1 MANVIEVK
9 VPDIGDFK
17 NIEVVEIHVKKGDQI
32 KKEDP
37 VISLESD
44 KATMEI
50 PSTASGTVSEIKLKA
65 GDKVSEGAL
74 ILLLEAADNAAAAP
88 KPAADKPATP
98 AKVEQAVVAP
108 APAAAPVAAQPA
120 TIKEMEIKVPDI
132 GGYKQVEV
140 IDVLIKVGDVVKLD
154 APLVSLESDKATM
167 DIPSPHAGT
176 IKKILVKTGDKVS
189 EGSAIA
195 IIDAVSGGP
204 VASAPVATKTEAVAA
219 APAPAEPRPA
229 ASSAKSEAIT
239 SVSTRIHE
247 SNDYRANGLAHA
259 SPAIR
264 KFARELGVHLDR
276 VKGSGRKGRIVRE
289 DITAY
294 TRSVMSGE
302 QSSAGGGKNM
312 MSMFEI
318 PAVDFS
324 KFGQIET
331 VALSR
336 LNKLSATNLHRSWI
350 NVPHV
355 TQFDEADITDME
367 AYRASKKAEAEKH
380 GTKLTPLSFLIK
392 AVVVALKKHPRFNSS
407 LAPNGEELI
416 MKKYFNIGVAVNT
429 EQGLMVPVL
438 KEADKKGMYDLAKEL
453 AALAQKARDKKLPP
467 ADMQGGCFTI
477 SSLGHISGTGFTP
490 IVNAPEV
497 AILGVSKASMKPVF
511 INGKFEP
518 RLILPFSLSYDHRVI
533 DGVAAAE
540 FTKTLSESLSDIR
553 ELLL

>member
-50 PSTASGTVSEIKLKA
+50 PSSASGTVSEIKLKA

-74 ILLLEAADNAAAAP
+74 ILLLEAADNTAAAP
-88 KPAADKPATP
+88 KPAAEKPATP

-108 APAAAPVAAQPA
+108 AHAAAPVAAQAA
-120 TIKEMEIKVPDI
+120 TIKEMEVKVPDI

-154 APLVSLESDKATM
+154 APLVSLESEKATM

-195 IIDAVSGGP
+195 IIDAVSGG
-204 VASAPVATKTEAVAA
+204 VAPAPVATKAEAVAA
-219 APAPAEPRPA
+219 APVESRPVI
-229 ASSAKSEAIT
+229 SSAKPESIT

-294 TRSVMSGE
+294 TRAIMSGE

-324 KFGQIET
+324 KFGPIET
-331 VALSR
+331 VAMSR

>member
-17 NIEVVEIHVKKGDQI
+17 NIEVIEILVKKGDQI
-32 KKEDP
+32 KKDDP
-37 VISLESD
+37 LISLESD

-50 PSTASGTVSEIKLKA
+50 PSSFGGTVNEIKLKV

-74 ILLLEAADNAAAAP
+74 ILLLEAAENATAAP
-88 KPAADKPATP
+88 KPAAEKPATP
-98 AKVEQAVVAP
+98 AKVEQAVTAP
-108 APAAAPVAAQPA
+108 APAAAPVAAQAA

-140 IDVLIKVGDVVKLD
+140 IDVLIKVGDVVNLD
-154 APLVSLESDKATM
+154 APLVSLESEKATM

-176 IKKILVKTGDKVS
+176 IKKILVKSGDKVS
-189 EGSAIA
+189 EGSTLA
-195 IIDAVSGGP
+195 IIDAVSDGP
-204 VASAPVATKTEAVAA
+204 VASAPAATKAEAA
-219 APAPAEPRPA
+219 APVEPRPVV
-229 ASSAKSEAIT
+229 SSAKPESIT

-264 KFARELGVHLDR
+264 KFARELGVHLER

-294 TRSVMSGE
+294 TRAVMSGE

-324 KFGQIET
+324 KFGPIET
-331 VALSR
+331 VAMTR

-355 TQFDEADITDME
+355 TQFDEADITNME

-392 AVVVALKKHPRFNSS
+392 AVVVALKKYPRFNSS

-438 KEADKKGMYDLAKEL
+438 KDADNKGMYDLAKEL

>member
-17 NIEVVEIHVKKGDQI
+17 NIEVIEILVKPGDQI
-32 KKEDP
+32 KIDDP

-50 PSTASGTVSEIKLKA
+50 PSTAAGTVKDIKLKT

-74 ILLLEAADNAAAAP
+74 ILLLEAAASASPAATKKPAETAPVAAKSDKTAAATAP
-88 KPAADKPATP
+88 AP
-98 AKVEQAVVAP
+98 VV
-108 APAAAPVAAQPA
+108 APAAAPSVQ
-120 TIKEMEIKVPDI
+120 EQEIKVPDI
-132 GGYKQVEV
+132 GGFKSVEV
-140 IDVLIKVGDVVKLD
+140 IEVLVKVGDVVKVES
-154 APLVSLESDKATM
+154 PLVSLESDKATM

-189 EGSAIA
+189 EGTAIV
-195 IIDAVSGGP
+195 IIDAVTDGT
-204 VASAPVATKTEAVAA
+204 AAATAPKTEPAA
-219 APAPAEPRPA
+219 APVESKP
-229 ASSAKSEAIT
+229 SNSAKPEAIT
-239 SVSTRIHE
+239 SVSSRIHE
-247 SNDYRANGLAHA
+247 SSDYRSNGNAHA
-259 SPAIR
+259 SPSVR
-264 KFARELGVHLDR
+264 KFARELGVKLDR
-276 VKGSGRKGRIVRE
+276 VKGTGRKGRILKE
-289 DITAY
+289 DVMAF
-294 TRSVMSGE
+294 TRAVMSGD
-302 QSSAGGGKNM
+302 QATGAGKNALA
-312 MSMFEI
+312 MFEI
-318 PAVDFS
+318 PAVDFT

-331 VALSR
+331 VPLTR
-336 LNKLSATNLHRSWI
+336 LNKLSSQNVHRSWI
-350 NVPHV
+350 NIPHV
-355 TQFDEADITDME
+355 TQFDEADITELE

-416 MKKYFNIGVAVNT
+416 LKKYFNIGIAVNT

-438 KEADKKGMYDLAKEL
+438 KDADKKGMYELAKEL
-453 AALAQKARDKKLPP
+453 ATLAQKARDKKLP
-467 ADMQGGCFTI
+467 ATDMQGGCFTI

-497 AILGVSKASMKPVF
+497 AIMGVSKSAMKPVY

-518 RLILPFSLSYDHRVI
+518 RLILPFSISYDHRVI

-540 FTKTLSESLSDIR
+540 FSKTLSESLSDIR

>member
-17 NIEVVEIHVKKGDQI
+17 NIEVIEIHVKKGDQI
-32 KKEDP
+32 KKDDP

-50 PSTASGTVSEIKLKA
+50 PSSASGTVKDIRLKT
-65 GDKVSEGAL
+65 GDKVSEGTL
-74 ILLLEAADNAAAAP
+74 ILTLEAAEATAPAP
-88 KPAADKPATP
+88 KPAETKPAATTGKP
-98 AKVEQAVVAP
+98 AP
-108 APAAAPVAAQPA
+108 APTAAAVV
-120 TIKEMEIKVPDI
+120 KEMEIQVPDI
-132 GGYKQVEV
+132 GDFKAVEV
-140 IDVLIKVGDVVKLD
+140 IDVLIKVGDVIKLET
-154 APLVSLESDKATM
+154 PLVSLESDKATM
-167 DIPSPHAGT
+167 DIPSPYAGT
-176 IKKILVKTGDKVS
+176 IKKILVKSGDKVS
-189 EGSAIA
+189 KGSPLALIE
-195 IIDAVSGGP
+195 AVIGGATAP
-204 VASAPVATKTEAVAA
+204 ATAPASVATAAPA
-219 APAPAEPRPA
+219 APAPAETSRPA
-229 ASSAKSEAIT
+229 ARQESMT
-239 SVSTRIHE
+239 SVSSRIHE

-264 KFARELGVHLDR
+264 KFARELGVHLER
-276 VKGSGRKGRIVRE
+276 VKGSGRKGRILRE

-294 TRSVMSGE
+294 TRAVMSGE
-302 QSSAGGGKNM
+302 QSSAGGGGKNM

-324 KFGQIET
+324 KFGPVET
-331 VALSR
+331 VALTR

-367 AYRASKKAEAEKH
+367 AYRASKKAEAEKQ

-392 AVVVALKKHPRFNSS
+392 AVVVALKKHPRFNAS

-416 MKKYFNIGVAVNT
+416 MKKYFHIGVAVNT

-438 KEADKKGMYDLAKEL
+438 KDADKKGMYDLAKEL

-497 AILGVSKASMKPVF
+497 AILGVSKATMKPVF